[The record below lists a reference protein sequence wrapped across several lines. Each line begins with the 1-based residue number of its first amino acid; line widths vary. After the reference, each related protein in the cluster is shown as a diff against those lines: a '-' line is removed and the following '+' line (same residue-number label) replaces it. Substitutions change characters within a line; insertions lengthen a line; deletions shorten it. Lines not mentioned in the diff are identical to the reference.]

1 MDKRKQL
8 KEQYKEMRPDMG
20 IIAVKC
26 AASGKTYFRT
36 ATNAKAAINSMV
48 FQLKHGSNFNRD
60 LQKEWNELGES
71 AFEVSV
77 IEQLDYEKDDN
88 GTVDYKA
95 YLQMML
101 EEWLNKTENSKE
113 II

>member
-1 MDKRKQL
+1 MDKRKRL

-26 AASGKTYFRT
+26 PATGKAYFRAAVNT
-36 ATNAKAAINSMV
+36 KAAINSMV
-48 FQLKHGSNFNRD
+48 FQLKHGSSFNRD
-60 LQKEWNELGES
+60 LQKEWNELGEG
-71 AFEVSV
+71 AFEVGV
-77 IEQLDYEKDDN
+77 IEALEYEKDDD
-88 GTVDYKA
+88 GTTDYKA